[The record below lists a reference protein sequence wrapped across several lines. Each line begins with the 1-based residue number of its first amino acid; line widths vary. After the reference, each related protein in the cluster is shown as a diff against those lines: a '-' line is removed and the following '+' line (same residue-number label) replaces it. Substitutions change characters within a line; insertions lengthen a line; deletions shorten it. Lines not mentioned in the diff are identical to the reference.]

1 MSEIMTKKQLESSEI
16 QTGAC
21 RFCGQIYQFETDGN
35 ASEKKLDKWAEEKC
49 DCYEAKVYQKMTQRA
64 NEARDNIQEL
74 FGEKYEAASGILALG
89 VDLIL
94 ENEATKVTIDTGKG
108 EKLSVSVNTKGIIK
122 TEISKTVKKSM
133 EV

>member
-1 MSEIMTKKQLESSEI
+1 MSENIVKKQLESSEI
-16 QTGAC
+16 QTGCC
-21 RFCGQIYQFETDGN
+21 RFCGQIYQFETDGR
-35 ASEKKLDKWAEEKC
+35 ATEDQLDKWAEERC
-49 DCYEAKVYQKMTQRA
+49 DCYEAKVAQKMTQRA

-74 FGEKYEAASGILALG
+74 FGEKYESALGILALG

-94 ENEATKVTIDTGKG
+94 MNEASKLTIDTGKG